1 MSTGSLTPPPDE
13 SKLQLDLKPEHRM
26 NGKGNGNGIKMSPVA
41 SGSNGTLTPVSGAS
55 PIKPEPIDID
65 VDVNDGDEERKPF
78 DNKVKME
85 EHKRLYAEEEKKVR
99 DLEPPPAE
107 RLQDE

>member
-13 SKLQLDLKPEHRM
+13 SRSQLDIKPDHHM
-26 NGKGNGNGIKMSPVA
+26 NGKSSSNGGHTGPVA
-41 SGSNGTLTPVSGAS
+41 SGSNGTLTPMSGVS
-55 PIKPEPIDID
+55 PTKPEPIN
-65 VDVNDGDEERKPF
+65 VDDNADENDEERKPY

>member
-1 MSTGSLTPPPDE
+1 
-13 SKLQLDLKPEHRM
+13 M
-26 NGKGNGNGIKMSPVA
+26 NGKGNGNGVKMSPVA

-55 PIKPEPIDID
+55 PIKPEPIDVDID
-65 VDVNDGDEERKPF
+65 VDAGEGEERKPY

>member
-1 MSTGSLTPPPDE
+1 MSAGSLSPLPDDPKPKIE
-13 SKLQLDLKPEHRM
+13 SDTGPTR
-26 NGKGNGNGIKMSPVA
+26 NGKRASSVA
-41 SGSNGTLTPVSGAS
+41 SGSNGTLTPISVAS
-55 PIKPEPIDID
+55 PSKPQS
-65 VDVNDGDEERKPF
+65 NDDEDDERKP
-78 DNKVKME
+78 DNNKVKME

>member
-1 MSTGSLTPPPDE
+1 M
-13 SKLQLDLKPEHRM
+13 
-26 NGKGNGNGIKMSPVA
+26 
-41 SGSNGTLTPVSGAS
+41 SGAS
-55 PIKPEPIDID
+55 PVKPEPIDVD
-65 VDVNDGDEERKPF
+65 VDGDDERKPY

-107 RLQDE
+107 RLEDE